1 VAAVDKQAAGQFLGR
16 LGREQRNRH
25 PDGPGFR
32 RRFFPSPEDEVHP
45 DAYKNREYDEKDYH
59 GAPPAL
65 TPEID

>member
-1 VAAVDKQAAGQFLGR
+1 VAAVDEQAAGQFLGSLERKLRDR
-16 LGREQRNRH
+16 L
-25 PDGPGFR
+25 PDKPGFR
-32 RRFFPSPEDEVHP
+32 RRFFPPPEDEVHP